1 MNWNGWIAERCIASS
16 PHHIRVLFVG
26 IFFRDLINLLLY
38 VKRLHYGKQSAMYV
52 LSLFLRS
59 DQWLMLIADIH
70 RPSSAD
76 ELLLYIRKEK
86 FYVMIVVFY
95 VTMVAF
101 LAPGLKILQSSH

>member
-16 PHHIRVLFVG
+16 PHYVRVLFMG

-38 VKRLHYGKQSAMYV
+38 VKRPHYSKQSAVYV

-70 RPSSAD
+70 CPSSAKVLCD
-76 ELLLYIRKEK
+76 EYSILRENCSISSSRAK
-86 FYVMIVVFY
+86 
-95 VTMVAF
+95 
-101 LAPGLKILQSSH
+101 KI